1 MLDPNDAT
9 SAIQFFAFYLLLA
22 PFVYLAPWRCRGLQL
37 ALGLHVIQRSWIV
50 WRTLEEAERWKR
62 GEPTHLLRDWLTDAN
77 GILIEF
83 WVPVLLQAVIGGALI
98 AIARK
103 EGTCIIEW
111 CRAWPWLIPDAI
123 LLASLAYLAFVI
135 ERMQP

>member
-37 ALGLHVIQRSWIV
+37 ALGLHVIHRSWII

-62 GEPTHLLRDWLTDAN
+62 GEPIHLFRDWLTDAN

-103 EGTCIIEW
+103 EGKFKVE
-111 CRAWPWLIPDAI
+111 RRKVWPWLIPDAV
-123 LLASLAYLAFVI
+123 LLASLAYLAIVI
-135 ERMQP
+135 ARMQA